1 MLIVTFK
8 GKNYQTRFPFLPAS
22 CSNRSSIDHIK
33 LLPDPEVWSPDGPVL
48 LEGVPPV
55 LRSQVN
61 KGGLDLLFVQWHIWS
76 ESNSQSSGPEE
87 YKGH

>member
-8 GKNYQTRFPFLPAS
+8 GSKLPDWISFLARLLQQS
-22 CSNRSSIDHIK
+22 FHDHIK

-55 LRSQVN
+55 LRTQLY